1 MAKKESLSRPTTIE
15 SSVDILEVK
24 LKDGI
29 WTTKFDVNS
38 VLPQTFRDYTITLQ
52 YDEGPLTRRM
62 KHLRDSLKGTLFES
76 EEISKKDVM
85 LDIKKVE
92 KEIQENKEK
101 CETIKF
107 PAMVMELKYALHNT
121 VINVRTPD
129 NVIEAFNRQKRN
141 LNLYKIILNPAE
153 PNAESK

>member
-1 MAKKESLSRPTTIE
+1 MAKKEKISQAVIE

-24 LKDGI
+24 LKDGM
-29 WTTKFDVNS
+29 WTTKFDVYS

-52 YDEGPLTRRM
+52 YNEGPLTE
-62 KHLRDSLKGTLFES
+62 KIKKLRNSLKGTLFES
-76 EEISKKDVM
+76 EEISKKDVL
-85 LDIKKVE
+85 LDIKKIE
-92 KEIQENKEK
+92 KEIEEGKEK
-101 CETIKF
+101 CEMIKF

-153 PNAESK
+153 ANATESK

>member
-1 MAKKESLSRPTTIE
+1 MSKKELIKKDFE
-15 SSVDILEVK
+15 SSVDIIEVK

-29 WTTKFDVNS
+29 WTTKFDVYS
-38 VLPQTFRDYTITLQ
+38 VLPQTFREYTITLQ
-52 YDEGPLTRRM
+52 YDESPLQN
-62 KHLRDSLKGTLFES
+62 KIKQLRQSLKGTLFES

-85 LDIKKVE
+85 LDIKKIE
-92 KEIQENKEK
+92 KEIEEGKEK

-107 PAMVMELKYALHNT
+107 PALVMELKYALHNT

-141 LNLYKIILNPAE
+141 LNLYKIILTRAE
-153 PNAESK
+153 NNAESK

>member
-1 MAKKESLSRPTTIE
+1 MAKKEISSSRSVIE
-15 SSVDILEVK
+15 SNVNILEVK

-29 WTTKFDVNS
+29 WTTKFDVFS
-38 VLPQTFRDYTITLQ
+38 VLPQTFRDYTITLE
-52 YDEGPLTRRM
+52 YDEAPLKTKIQR
-62 KHLRDSLKGTLFES
+62 LRDSLKGTLFES
-76 EEISKKDVM
+76 EEISKKDIM

-92 KEIQENKEK
+92 KEIQEGKDK